1 VLLGAAVYLGVDKPW
16 ITKAAVSASTVP
28 VLAAPAPPAFAPP
41 PHSIAVLPF
50 VNLSGDKDQEYFS
63 EGLTEEILN
72 SLTDI
77 EGLQV
82 SGRTSAFS

>member
-1 VLLGAAVYLGVDKPW
+1 M
-16 ITKAAVSASTVP
+16 
-28 VLAAPAPPAFAPP
+28 
-41 PHSIAVLPF
+41 LPF

-77 EGLQV
+77 VAGACLLRVPCQC
-82 SGRTSAFS
+82 SGMPVYWHAGIVAV